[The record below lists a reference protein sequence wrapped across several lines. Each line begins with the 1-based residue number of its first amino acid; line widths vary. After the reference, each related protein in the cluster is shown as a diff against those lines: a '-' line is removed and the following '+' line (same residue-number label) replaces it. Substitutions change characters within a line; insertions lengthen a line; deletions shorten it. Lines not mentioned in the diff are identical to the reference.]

1 MNINVKEFVKPVLAF
16 TKKNAPQILSGLSVV
31 TGGLAVISAAKNRD
45 KHVELRNE
53 KITEEHDKLT
63 IAEELECGV
72 KAYWSTGL
80 IFIGSCALS
89 FAANKSYIEKLATMY
104 AAVKLSEKELSGL
117 ETAVEKTFGESG
129 LEKAEDTK
137 SKDIALE
144 ASRTFDESKI
154 VDTGLG
160 REIFLDPKTGTLF
173 YCSYE
178 KVKGAFLEIEAALKD
193 EDQCLNDFRYKV
205 NLDPCEFGEGYAF
218 GWKMGTSTQFRIC
231 PTRDENRFGGRVV
244 NVLNYKVHMSDFID
258 AYDEF

>member
-104 AAVKLSEKELSGL
+104 AAVKLSEKELGGL

-137 SKDIALE
+137 AKDTALE
-144 ASRTFDESKI
+144 LSKTLDESKI
-154 VDTGLG
+154 IDTGLG
-160 REIFLDPKTGTLF
+160 TEIFHDPKTGRTF

-178 KVKGAFLEIEAALKD
+178 AVKSAFLEIEAALKD
-193 EDQCLNDFRYKV
+193 GDQCLNDLFYKI
-205 NLDPCEFGEGYAF
+205 NLDAAEFGESYAF
-218 GWKMGTSTQFRIC
+218 GWQMGTSTQWRIR
-231 PTRDENRFGGRVV
+231 PTRSEDRFGGRVV
-244 NVLNYKVHMSDFID
+244 NILDYKLRLSDVID